1 MNSNCDLFNMESSTD
16 QDQDQDQ
23 DQTQSPEF
31 PVQTVCFSCLV
42 TELKV
47 DLQSF
52 QQLAG
57 ISICSCLQGGGG

>member
-1 MNSNCDLFNMESSTD
+1 MNSNFDLFNMESST
-16 QDQDQDQ
+16 DQ

-57 ISICSCLQGGGG
+57 ISICSCLRGGGGLI